1 MDMSIAP
8 ASAARSN
15 TKNRQA
21 RLSGPFIETTDGT
34 RLFYKDWGS
43 GKPVLFVH
51 SWAVNADMWDYQMI
65 HLVDRGCRCIGYDR
79 RGHGRSSQPGNGY
92 DFDTLA
98 DDLAT
103 VVEELDLTDLTLIGH
118 SMGGGEII
126 RFLTRHGDK
135 RVARVALL
143 GPTLPFFMKT
153 ADNPNGIDKSVFETA
168 RAAWRKD
175 FHKWLDD
182 NTAPFFVPETS
193 PGMVKWLI
201 GLIEQSSLKAMIDC
215 NISTTETDFRP
226 ELPDIKVP
234 TLILHGDKE
243 ASVPLPLSR
252 ETAALMPNCR
262 LEVYEGAPHG
272 LFITHMDRVNADLA
286 AFIGV

>member
-1 MDMSIAP
+1 
-8 ASAARSN
+8 
-15 TKNRQA
+15 
-21 RLSGPFIETTDGT
+21 
-34 RLFYKDWGS
+34 
-43 GKPVLFVH
+43 
-51 SWAVNADMWDYQMI
+51 MWDYQI
-65 HLVDRGCRCIGYDR
+65 VHLVDRGCRCIAYDR

-103 VVEELDLTDLTLIGH
+103 MIEELDLTDLTLIGH
-118 SMGGGEII
+118 SMAGGEIV
-126 RFLTRHGDK
+126 RYLTRHGDD

-153 ADNPNGIDKSVFETA
+153 ADNPNGIDKSVFEAA

-175 FHKWLDD
+175 FRKWLDD

-201 GLIEQSSLKAMIDC
+201 GLTEQSSLKAMIDC

-226 ELPDIKVP
+226 ELPAINVP

-243 ASVPLPLSR
+243 ASVPLALSL

-272 LFITHMDRVNADLA
+272 LFITHMERVNADLA
-286 AFIGV
+286 AFIAV